1 MLAFFVVTVVFL
13 SVVVCMVGVV
23 VACVLV
29 DTWVVVTVGEDNTC
43 DTTPLRLTST

>member
-13 SVVVCMVGVV
+13 SVVVCAVGVV

-29 DTWVVVTVGEDNTC
+29 DTWAVVTVGKDNTC
-43 DTTPLRLTST
+43 DTTRLQLTST